1 MKLLEKNALEQVSG
15 GFLFGLFWQKLQGKL
30 DKIFPP
36 VMPSPPAMPAPLP
49 RPPVVTPPVV
59 DPGTNGA
66 SWG

>member
-1 MKLLEKNALEQVSG
+1 MHWNKCRGWFFVWFVLA
-15 GFLFGLFWQKLQGKL
+15 KLQGKL